1 MARSIKKGPFVD
13 HHLLKKVDT
22 ARGASDKRPIKTWSR
37 RSTIIPDFV
46 GLTIAVHNG
55 KQHVPVYITEN
66 MVGHKQHYRAVDFRR
81 NKDGIAARIEHLEYD
96 PNRSAHLAL
105 LLYADGERRYVI
117 APKGA
122 AIGAQLMSGSGAP
135 IKTGNTLPLRNIPV
149 GTIVHCVEMMPG
161 KGAQLARSAG
171 SGVQVLAREGSY
183 AQLRLRSGEIRKVH
197 IDCRATI
204 GEVGNA
210 EHNLESIGKAGRK
223 RWRGVRPTV
232 RGVAMNPIDHPHGGG
247 EGRTAAAQP
256 PVSPWGVQTKGFKTR
271 RNKRTQ
277 MMIVRDRRVK

>member
-1 MARSIKKGPFVD
+1 MALVKVKPTSPGRRALVKVVTPALHKGEP
-13 HHLLKKVDT
+13 HWPLLS
-22 ARGASDKRPIKTWSR
+22 RQSKT
-37 RSTIIPDFV
+37 
-46 GLTIAVHNG
+46 NG
-55 KQHVPVYITEN
+55 RNNHGRVTMRHKGG
-66 MVGHKQHYRAVDFRR
+66 GHKQHYRAVDFRR
-81 NKDGIAARIEHLEYD
+81 NKDGIPATVERLEYD

-105 LLYADGERRYVI
+105 LLYADGERRYVL
-117 APKGA
+117 AAKGVQA
-122 AIGAQLMSGSGAP
+122 GAQLVSGSEAP
-135 IKTGNTLPLRNIPV
+135 IKPGNTLPLRNIPI
-149 GTIVHCVEMMPG
+149 GTTVHCIEMMPG
-161 KGAQLARSAG
+161 KGAQIARSAG
-171 SGVQVLAREGSY
+171 GAAQLLAREGSY

-197 IDCRATI
+197 VDCRATI
-204 GEVGNA
+204 GEVGND

-277 MMIVRDRRVK
+277 VMIVRDRRVK

>member
-1 MARSIKKGPFVD
+1 MPLVKVKPTSPGRRALVKVVTPDLYRGDPHWPLTVPQKRGSGRNNYGRVTMRHQGGGHK
-13 HHLLKKVDT
+13 HHLRL
-22 ARGASDKRPIKTWSR
+22 
-37 RSTIIPDFV
+37 
-46 GLTIAVHNG
+46 
-55 KQHVPVYITEN
+55 
-66 MVGHKQHYRAVDFRR
+66 VDFRR
-81 NKDGIAARIEHLEYD
+81 NKDGIAAVVERLEYD

-105 LLYADGERRYVI
+105 LKYADGERRYVI
-117 APKGA
+117 APKGV
-122 AIGAQLMSGSGAP
+122 AIGTQLMSGPEAP
-135 IKTGNTLPLRNIPV
+135 IKAGNALPLKNIPV
-149 GTIVHCVEMMPG
+149 GTTVHCVEMLPG

-171 SGVQVLAREGSY
+171 AGVQLLAREGSY

-204 GEVGNA
+204 GEAGNT
-210 EHNLESIGKAGRK
+210 EHNLESIGKAGRV

-277 MMIVRDRRVK
+277 VMIVRDRRVK